1 MLRNAEART
10 GHDFVLVPRP
20 RFRLRNHIHFYLI
33 SGRANHRI
41 LPVTDEQR
49 VARGKVASYNE
60 SVAP

>member
-20 RFRLRNHIHFYLI
+20 RTRLRNHVHFYLS
-33 SGRANHRI
+33 SGRLI
-41 LPVTDEQR
+41 TGSLQDTDEQR
-49 VARGKVASYNE
+49 VARVQVASYNE